1 MARIANKDV
10 LDMLMAIYKEL
21 KEIKKQFKPN
31 NELKELKERL
41 SQLETRVTVL
51 EACNIHQSPIT
62 SPFTNPYQPPI
73 MFRDGEQYLPT
84 SPLFP
89 QVMGTSN
96 TENISELSKEIDSN
110 MPGAFKVDENN
121 NVKVPSIAKKFNE
134 K

>member
-1 MARIANKDV
+1 MTRTMNESV
-10 LDMLMAIYKEL
+10 LEMLEAIYTEL
-21 KEIKKQFKPN
+21 KSIKKQLKPN

-73 MFRDGEQYLPT
+73 MFDNVPPS

-89 QVMGTSN
+89 QVMGNSN

-110 MPGAFKVDENN
+110 MPKIIN
-121 NVKVPSIAKKFNE
+121 KPHIAKEFK

>member
-1 MARIANKDV
+1 MSVKESKNITLLKQI
-10 LDMLMAIYKEL
+10 LDEL
-21 KEIKKQFKPN
+21 KSIKIKIKPN
-31 NELKELKERL
+31 NELKELKEKL
-41 SQLETRVTVL
+41 SQLEARVTVL

-73 MFRDGEQYLPT
+73 MFDKGVPPS

-110 MPGAFKVDENN
+110 MPDIINK
-121 NVKVPSIAKKFNE
+121 PHIAKEFK